1 MNLAL
6 HSLLSYLLH
15 VVIIVCTSF
24 FLFFFLGLD
33 GSDAGL
39 AAVIESLGFCMK
51 LRCSEAS
58 ILEYLE
64 KAINL
69 VHTRR
74 DLVESGHALLDHAYK
89 AQNEYERCGKG
100 HASIFPF
107 VFFVE
112 SLLICNA
119 QVFLMLIQTRNQ
131 VPLQKIEL

>member
-1 MNLAL
+1 M
-6 HSLLSYLLH
+6 
-15 VVIIVCTSF
+15 
-24 FLFFFLGLD
+24 D

-58 ILEYLE
+58 ILEDLE

-100 HASIFPF
+100 FS
-107 VFFVE
+107 FFF
-112 SLLICNA
+112 SWLNTCLFA
-119 QVFLMLIQTRNQ
+119 MHKFF
-131 VPLQKIEL
+131 